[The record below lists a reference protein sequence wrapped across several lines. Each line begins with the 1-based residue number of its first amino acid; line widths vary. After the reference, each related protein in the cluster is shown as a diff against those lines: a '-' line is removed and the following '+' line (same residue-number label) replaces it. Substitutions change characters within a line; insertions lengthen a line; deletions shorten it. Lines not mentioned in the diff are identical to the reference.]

1 MMYECLDQISTI
13 QLPLCNKNKIV
24 NHKTTNWPLK
34 AGSTVHNGNC
44 EQAIEAT
51 TMIVFRRH
59 GQYCHTME
67 IRELFPRNNLI

>member
-1 MMYECLDQISTI
+1 MNVWTKFQPFSYHCAT
-13 QLPLCNKNKIV
+13 
-24 NHKTTNWPLK
+24 KTKLLTTKVSTNWPLK